1 MGFST
6 DIKLVFLLIFVFVL
20 VWLFFAGAA
29 AARANQRGARTLSWL
44 ILGVLGGPFAWLG
57 SFYTGSTCPHCRSK
71 IHRRATTCPR
81 CLKPQTAGGTSPID
95 ETSPEALIA
104 QSDRQER

>member
-6 DIKLVFLLIFVFVL
+6 DTRFVFLLILAL

-29 AARANQRGARTLSWL
+29 ATRANQRGGRTFPWL
-44 ILGVLGGPFAWLG
+44 LLGFLGGPFAWLG

-71 IHRRATTCPR
+71 IHPRATTCPR
-81 CLKPQTAGGTSPID
+81 CLRPQTAGGTSPID
-95 ETSPEALIA
+95 EISPEALIA

>member
-6 DIKLVFLLIFVFVL
+6 DAKFVFLLILIL

-29 AARANQRGARTLSWL
+29 AIKANQRGARPLLWL
-44 ILGVLGGPFAWLG
+44 ILGFLGGPFAWLG

-81 CLKPQTAGGTSPID
+81 CLKPQAADGTSPIY
-95 ETSPEALIA
+95 EIGPEALIA